1 MEVHPIAE
9 NVGHTVSMHG
19 NEAMEGLRV
28 VRHPLAE
35 HQVSSPMQMAS
46 SDAYNQNN
54 EEDDEFAALMNS
66 DKRKVPSP
74 SENATHF
81 NVDHGA
87 AFTTEPPIPNTP
99 QFVPPPDT
107 YGQPTPPETNA
118 TSGTTGSF
126 RTLDEE
132 KMHYLHRI
140 QRMQSRIP
148 GRRMSMS
155 NPLDE
160 IKYEYDRMRRQVEL
174 GQSVK
179 IQRRMLMAAV
189 TGIEFLNKSFNPL
202 GLHLDGWSEQVMDS
216 LEDYD
221 PTFEQL
227 HERYSGVA
235 QISPE
240 WNLMIMLLGS
250 GFMYHLSNTL
260 FRSVL
265 PNVNDIAK
273 QNPDL
278 MQNIANAMS
287 SAMGQQGMA
296 RAGQSGPQ
304 MGANLA
310 MQAAM
315 SRPGGLAA
323 PQMNDDDQTFTD
335 DNGSEIEGASESG
348 WNESVRSVSSPAHP
362 SRRSTAPR
370 GFADAAS
377 LLPSRHAAILP
388 QPRMTGPVMS
398 ENDEI
403 SDMSSEIS
411 AFSSS
416 APDRRS
422 TARGGPGGRKRKA
435 RDDRRA
441 VEITL

>member
-1 MEVHPIAE
+1 MQSLSNDNDFRE
-9 NVGHTVSMHG
+9 N
-19 NEAMEGLRV
+19 
-28 VRHPLAE
+28 
-35 HQVSSPMQMAS
+35 
-46 SDAYNQNN
+46 D
-54 EEDDEFAALMNS
+54 EDDEFAALMNS

-74 SENATHF
+74 PQAATH
-81 NVDHGA
+81 VDMDHGA
-87 AFTTEPPIPNTP
+87 AFTHDPPMSSTP
-99 QFVPPPDT
+99 SFVPPADT
-107 YGQPTPPETNA
+107 YAPPAPAGPND
-118 TSGTTGSF
+118 TTGNGGSF

-148 GRRMSMS
+148 GRRMSMA

-174 GQSVK
+174 SQSVK

-189 TGIEFLNKSFNPL
+189 TGVEFLNKSFNPL

-240 WNLMIMLLGS
+240 WNLLIMLLGS

-296 RAGQSGPQ
+296 RTGQSGAQ

-315 SRPGGLAA
+315 SRPGGQA
-323 PQMNDDDQTFTD
+323 QTMNGDDQSFTD
-335 DNGSEIEGASESG
+335 ENGSDNEAASESG
-348 WNESVRSVSSPAHP
+348 WNESVRSVSSTPHP
-362 SRRSTAPR
+362 IRRSAVPR
-370 GFADAAS
+370 GFADAAT
-377 LLPSRHAAILP
+377 LLPPRHAAPLP
-388 QPRMTGPVMS
+388 QTRMTGPVVS
-398 ENDEI
+398 ENDDM
-403 SDMSSEIS
+403 SDMSSEVS
-411 AFSSS
+411 AFSS
-416 APDRRS
+416 AVPDRRS
-422 TARGGPGGRKRKA
+422 SARGGSGGRKRKA

-441 VEITL
+441 VEIQL